1 MKRTSYA
8 DMPCPLAQALEVV
21 GEWWSLLILREAF
34 FGVRQFGEFERR
46 LGIAK
51 NVLSRRLKDLVQAGV
66 LERRPSTEDARQV
79 EYRLT
84 AQGKDLLPTLIAL
97 SQWGE
102 RWIYG
107 GEAPR
112 RFANRQSGAA
122 IAPIEIRDMD
132 GLRLG
137 LRDITLSE
145 RHAGTLTESAADA

>member
-51 NVLSRRLKDLVQAGV
+51 NVLSRRLKDLVEAGV
-66 LERRPSTEDARQV
+66 MERKPSTEDARQV

-84 AQGKDLLPTLIAL
+84 AQGKDLLPVLIAL

-112 RFANRQSGAA
+112 RFANRHSGAA
-122 IAPIEIRDMD
+122 VAPIEIRDVD
-132 GLRLG
+132 GQRLG
-137 LRDITLSE
+137 LRDISLSE
-145 RHAGTLTESAADA
+145 SHAGPKEASADA